1 MPREYLK
8 GEFEEQR
15 GYSKAVK
22 VRGGTT
28 VYLAGVGATVDSAGR
43 SLAGDFDA
51 QTRASFDHLRANL
64 AEAGGV
70 LDDIVDMTVFITD
83 IRFGSRVHAI
93 RHEYFSRGF
102 PTGALV
108 GVEALANPSMMIE
121 LHAIAVVED

>member
-1 MPREYLK
+1 MSKEYLK

-15 GYSKAVK
+15 GYSRAIR

-28 VYLAGVGATVDSAGR
+28 IYLSGVGATVDSAGR
-43 SLAGDFDA
+43 SLAGDFDG
-51 QTRASFDHLRANL
+51 QTRASFDQLRTNL
-64 AEAGGV
+64 AEVGAE
-70 LDDIVDMTVFITD
+70 LDDIVDMTVFLTD
-83 IRFGSRVHAI
+83 IRFTSRVHAI

-108 GVEALANPSMMIE
+108 GVEALANPPMMIE